1 MVENDGS
8 GNALPRLIFEGD
20 EGVKRLA
27 VDAEMSVMVNR
38 LLGEEV
44 LLPLLILLPLLPLLP

>member
-44 LLPLLILLPLLPLLP
+44 LLPLLILLPLLP

>member
-8 GNALPRLIFEGD
+8 GNALPLVEN

-44 LLPLLILLPLLPLLP
+44 LLPLLILLPLLP